1 MSDEPAVTEGPTVLI
16 FEAPMGSDLYAQA
29 VHLREAVLRAP
40 LGLTVSPEERFDDAM
55 RQHFCAVSFGRVVG
69 TVSLHPFDEVTLHLK
84 QMAVSEAERNV
95 RVGAKLLV
103 HAESWGTQAGFRVMV
118 ADARVGAEGFYL
130 KFGYAQEGAPFDK
143 HTIPH
148 VRVIKRLG

>member
-1 MSDEPAVTEGPTVLI
+1 MSEEPAMTEEPAVLI
-16 FEAPMGSDLYAQA
+16 FEAPLGSDLYAQA

-40 LGLTVSPEERFDDAM
+40 LGLIVSPEERLDDAM

-69 TVSLHPFDEVTLHLK
+69 TVSLHPFDEVTLHLR
-84 QMAVSEAERNV
+84 QMAVSEVQRNA
-95 RVGAKLLV
+95 RVGAKLLA
-103 HAESWGTQAGFRVMV
+103 HAETWGTQAGFRVIV

-130 KFGYAQEGAPFDK
+130 RFGYAQDGAPFDK

-148 VRVIKRLG
+148 VRVIKELG

>member
-1 MSDEPAVTEGPTVLI
+1 MTDEPAMTEEPTVLI
-16 FEAPMGSDLYAQA
+16 FEAPLGSDLYAQA

-40 LGLTVSPEERFDDAM
+40 LGLTVSPEERLDDAM

-69 TVSLHPFDEVTLHLK
+69 TVSLHPFDEVTLHLM
-84 QMAVSEAERNV
+84 QMAVSETDRNV
-95 RVGAKLLV
+95 RVGAKLLAY
-103 HAESWGTQAGFRVMV
+103 AETWGTEAGFRVML

-130 KFGYAQEGAPFDK
+130 RFGYAQEGGPFEK

-148 VRVIKRLG
+148 VRVVKRLG